1 MDVTKLA
8 ETGEKLGFSGS
19 ELRAFVKEQQ
29 DIARDER
36 AEQLEIKRAEK
47 ATAELRLKIV
57 ETQENAN
64 ASTSTP
70 EVNRPKARTPK
81 LPPFYAEKD
90 DLDAYLQRYE
100 RYARSQEWP
109 QEEWA
114 INLSA
119 LLTGSALEVY
129 ARLSAADADNY
140 KVLKAALLKRFQLT
154 AESFR
159 QKFLTCRPE
168 NGESGHQYATRLE
181 SYLERWI
188 ELSGTAVTFDGLK
201 DLLLRG
207 QFVEGCP
214 RELALFVKE
223 RQPCTLDEATSI
235 AEQYLEARGGT
246 FKPSP
251 APRANAP
258 RMLPGETKRAPGK
271 TNANARSPFPP
282 QTQNQRQC
290 FLCGR
295 PGHLARDCPKP
306 GNTQSPPTCFVCKK
320 PGHYARDCRLNPKN
334 VAGMVAHGM
343 WSEIPREESNS
354 FPGEYYSSPP
364 FNPND
369 NLQGMM
375 SGDPTVSNAVIPPEV
390 SSSNRVEASC
400 MVVKLPPSAPQA
412 CCMGPCGDRVQ
423 LPCGHSLPM
432 LSAACSENVV
442 RKMPVVI
449 GAVGGK
455 QATVLR
461 DSGCSSA
468 VIREDLVDKSQ
479 LTGEE
484 NTCVLID
491 GTVRK
496 LPIAMINVDTPYFT
510 GSIEALCMKTP
521 LYDLILGNLE
531 GVRAPGD
538 PDQNWTLSINPA
550 GAVETRGQK
559 KQLGKPFRP
568 LKVPA
573 PLEETVTPALLKQ
586 AQADDDSLRKLRELG
601 KSQTEKV
608 SDHCAVSSFFY
619 ENGILYRKF
628 HSPKVESDTLFTQVV
643 VPKPYRAQ
651 VMRAAHGTLLGGHQG
666 AKKTLDKIL
675 SNFFWPGITGDVSR
689 YCRSCDVCQRTLH
702 KGRVPK
708 APLGRMP
715 LIEVPFERIAV
726 DIVGPIHPMTERK
739 NRYILTIIDY
749 ATRYP
754 EAIPLPSIETERVAE
769 ALVSVF
775 TRVGIPKEMLTD
787 QGSQFTFE
795 VMKQVSNL
803 LSVRQI
809 TTSPYHPAA
818 NGLVERFNG
827 TLKQMLKRMC
837 SERPVDWDRYVEPLL
852 FAIRESPQDSL
863 GFSPFELLYGR
874 KVRGPMTILREL
886 WTGNIETGETKTT
899 CQYMFDLRNRLEETC
914 HAARDQLER
923 SASRY
928 KRYYDRK
935 SRQRQLEVGDLVL
948 LLLPTDRNKLL
959 LQWKG
964 PFAVTAKVSDTD
976 YRIDVKG
983 KSKVF
988 HINLLKK
995 YNERE
1000 SSLLISDPSADVACT
1015 AILEP
1020 DDNETTSPNL
1030 LPEMSNSSLLQPYP
1044 MEAKESLGDVDENN
1058 DLTPSQQAQVGE
1070 LMGKYEDIFT
1080 DIPGHTSLG
1089 EHGIELTVKEIPRSK
1104 PYPIPHALRET
1115 VQEEVRTMLS
1125 LGVIERSNSPTASPI
1140 VLVKKPDGSNRFCV
1154 DFRRLNKVTKFD
1166 SEPIPDQEELFTRLA
1181 SDKFFTKIDLSKG
1194 YWQVPMSEKSKE
1206 LTAFITPDG
1215 LYHFKVMPFGL
1226 VNAPATFSR
1235 LMRTL
1240 LSGLKGVVNYI
1251 DDILVH
1257 SDTWEQHL
1265 DTLGLLFQRLRD
1277 ANLTARP
1284 SKCSVGHSQVEFLG
1298 HVVGLGQVSPRPG
1311 KVESIM
1317 KVSRPETKKQ
1327 LRSLLGM
1334 TNYYRKFIPN
1344 YAAIA
1349 APLTDKTKKAEP
1361 NKLEWGVPQ
1370 EVAFN
1375 TLKNK
1380 LDNAPILHLPD
1391 LSLPFVLRT
1400 DASEI
1405 GVGAVLLQA
1414 HGDTKF
1420 PVAYI
1425 SRKLLPRERNY
1436 STIERECL
1444 AIVWA
1449 VRKLE
1454 PYLYGKEFVLETDHH
1469 PLTYMQSAKVING
1482 RIMRWALALQPYRF
1496 KMEAIKGTDNV
1507 GADLLSRM

>member
-188 ELSGTAVTFDGLK
+188 ELSGTAFTFDGLK

-235 AEQYLEARGGT
+235 AEQYLEVRGGT

-251 APRANAP
+251 AQRANAP

-282 QTQNQRQC
+282 QMQNQRQC

-343 WSEIPREESNS
+343 WSEMPREESNS
-354 FPGEYYSSPP
+354 FPGEYYSSSP

-400 MVVKLPPSAPQA
+400 MVVKLPPSTPQA

-455 QATVLR
+455 RATVLR

-573 PLEETVTPALLKQ
+573 PLEETVTPTLLKQ

-651 VMRAAHGTLLGGHQG
+651 VMRAAHETLLGGHQG

-787 QGSQFTFE
+787 QGSQFTSE
-795 VMKQVSNL
+795 VMKQ
-803 LSVRQI
+803 RI
-809 TTSPYHPAA
+809 T
-818 NGLVERFNG
+818 
-827 TLKQMLKRMC
+827 
-837 SERPVDWDRYVEPLL
+837 
-852 FAIRESPQDSL
+852 
-863 GFSPFELLYGR
+863 
-874 KVRGPMTILREL
+874 
-886 WTGNIETGETKTT
+886 
-899 CQYMFDLRNRLEETC
+899 
-914 HAARDQLER
+914 
-923 SASRY
+923 
-928 KRYYDRK
+928 
-935 SRQRQLEVGDLVL
+935 
-948 LLLPTDRNKLL
+948 
-959 LQWKG
+959 
-964 PFAVTAKVSDTD
+964 
-976 YRIDVKG
+976 
-983 KSKVF
+983 
-988 HINLLKK
+988 
-995 YNERE
+995 
-1000 SSLLISDPSADVACT
+1000 
-1015 AILEP
+1015 
-1020 DDNETTSPNL
+1020 
-1030 LPEMSNSSLLQPYP
+1030 
-1044 MEAKESLGDVDENN
+1044 
-1058 DLTPSQQAQVGE
+1058 
-1070 LMGKYEDIFT
+1070 
-1080 DIPGHTSLG
+1080 
-1089 EHGIELTVKEIPRSK
+1089 
-1104 PYPIPHALRET
+1104 
-1115 VQEEVRTMLS
+1115 
-1125 LGVIERSNSPTASPI
+1125 
-1140 VLVKKPDGSNRFCV
+1140 
-1154 DFRRLNKVTKFD
+1154 
-1166 SEPIPDQEELFTRLA
+1166 
-1181 SDKFFTKIDLSKG
+1181 
-1194 YWQVPMSEKSKE
+1194 
-1206 LTAFITPDG
+1206 
-1215 LYHFKVMPFGL
+1215 
-1226 VNAPATFSR
+1226 
-1235 LMRTL
+1235 
-1240 LSGLKGVVNYI
+1240 SG
-1251 DDILVH
+1251 
-1257 SDTWEQHL
+1257 
-1265 DTLGLLFQRLRD
+1265 
-1277 ANLTARP
+1277 
-1284 SKCSVGHSQVEFLG
+1284 
-1298 HVVGLGQVSPRPG
+1298 
-1311 KVESIM
+1311 
-1317 KVSRPETKKQ
+1317 
-1327 LRSLLGM
+1327 
-1334 TNYYRKFIPN
+1334 
-1344 YAAIA
+1344 
-1349 APLTDKTKKAEP
+1349 
-1361 NKLEWGVPQ
+1361 
-1370 EVAFN
+1370 
-1375 TLKNK
+1375 
-1380 LDNAPILHLPD
+1380 
-1391 LSLPFVLRT
+1391 
-1400 DASEI
+1400 
-1405 GVGAVLLQA
+1405 
-1414 HGDTKF
+1414 
-1420 PVAYI
+1420 
-1425 SRKLLPRERNY
+1425 
-1436 STIERECL
+1436 
-1444 AIVWA
+1444 
-1449 VRKLE
+1449 
-1454 PYLYGKEFVLETDHH
+1454 
-1469 PLTYMQSAKVING
+1469 
-1482 RIMRWALALQPYRF
+1482 
-1496 KMEAIKGTDNV
+1496 
-1507 GADLLSRM
+1507 